1 MSVRLFNTSDSIL
14 IRGTYESSDP
24 STVLVSSILEYI
36 AQYDCNAF
44 FTRCS
49 SGANGVEVRC
59 FNITSDTIY
68 LCDKNH
74 LNLSNSWGSATS
86 ADRAI
91 NANTTGYLIYYNG
104 SNFYRE
110 QSSIV
115 FPRKT
120 VNNITYYY
128 TWGDANSSDTG
139 LAQYIGFYLP
149 DTVTSI
155 YINGE
160 LPLNWEN
167 ITVKLK
173 HSITQATILD
183 LTAATADKECS
194 YSSNTLFTPG
204 TDFRDFVIS
213 GTEYNQDMIFADDEL
228 MLYKKNESYI
238 QCYSYYHD
246 STHYGGGWKVYY
258 QGESIGGFDSDM
270 LGKYDKY
277 YGVAFLIDEEHEYGQ
292 ILACY
297 SYYPNT
303 SWNQKHYTKRLITNI
318 NKLHKAYLLIK
329 EILTGATVK
338 VNYIVPEGDYQYC
351 KLTYKKD
358 LQPESVNDGTIVNL
372 DYTESECMV
381 EGLEENANYWF
392 VIYTDKNESPP
403 FPFTVEVDPVPPE
416 IKPYIEWINGSG
428 NLFKKLT
435 YNQNSINSYTYQGTT
450 YYHKIAIDPKQTSF
464 LYKRYARNYDSSIVG
479 KWGVENYTYQG
490 YTGIYYQC
498 ASAIDHLLTLEI
510 NSAETEGLY
519 NLSIPQLPMAN
530 LTNTDTL
537 GAILITQ
544 NGEYYKI
551 SGDTAGYETQVS
563 HTITGASL
571 EDIFKFIQHNFHNVN
586 IKVNGTYWSKVN

>member
-68 LCDKNH
+68 LCDKDH
-74 LNLSNSWGSATS
+74 LNLSNSWGSVIS

-91 NANTTGYLIYYNG
+91 NTGGTTGYLIYYNG

-115 FPRKT
+115 YPRKT
-120 VNNITYYY
+120 INNVEYYY

-204 TDFRDFVIS
+204 TDFRNFAIS
-213 GTEYNQDMIFADDEL
+213 GGSSYTDYMLFADDEI

-246 STHYGGGWKVYY
+246 SSHSGGGWKVYY
-258 QGESIGGFDSDM
+258 QGESIGGFDGDM

-292 ILACY
+292 IIACY

-303 SWNQKHYTKRLITNI
+303 SWMQKHHTKRLITNI

-329 EILTGATVK
+329 EILIGAKVK
-338 VNYIVPEGDYQYC
+338 VNYMIPEGDYQYC
-351 KLTYKKD
+351 KLTYKAD
-358 LQPESVNDGTIVNL
+358 YQPENQNDGTSIDISPTASSVN
-372 DYTESECMV
+372 V
-381 EGLEENANYWF
+381 EGLDENQLYYF
-392 VIYTDKNESPP
+392 TLFTDKSESEP
-403 FPFTVEVDPVPPE
+403 FPFTATPLDYYPVPEQFRTEYNNIFVMPLSN
-416 IKPYIEWINGSG
+416 ISQPPGGGGWSYGYQQFIDDYLPHYKNYSYIGYNASPYI
-428 NLFKKLT
+428 L
-435 YNQNSINSYTYQGTT
+435 
-450 YYHKIAIDPKQTSF
+450 D
-464 LYKRYARNYDSSIVG
+464 V
-479 KWGVENYTYQG
+479 
-490 YTGIYYQC
+490 
-498 ASAIDHLLTLEI
+498 ASATTNKD
-510 NSAETEGLY
+510 
-519 NLSIPQLPMAN
+519 AN
-530 LTNTDTL
+530 MKMSSTKVDM
-537 GAILITQ
+537 LITPNKELKFRNHTADVVLDGWCNQ
-544 NGEYYKI
+544 LQYRYLASYDCRLVGPFTNDSTNRWADRSFGSNEDLWTFI
-551 SGDTAGYETQVS
+551 SR
-563 HTITGASL
+563 
-571 EDIFKFIQHNFHNVN
+571 NVRF
-586 IKVNGTYWSKVN
+586 VNVFYGSSWDNALIMR